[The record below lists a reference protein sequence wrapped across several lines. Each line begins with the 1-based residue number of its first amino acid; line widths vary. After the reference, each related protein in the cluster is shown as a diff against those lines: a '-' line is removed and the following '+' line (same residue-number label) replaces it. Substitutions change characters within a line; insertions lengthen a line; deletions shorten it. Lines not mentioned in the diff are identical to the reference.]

1 MLEVQSPGFL
11 STVQDLGRAGLRH
24 LGVAVGGAA
33 DRVAL
38 RTGNRL
44 VGNADDAAG
53 LEFTLT
59 GACVRLTQA
68 RLVAITGAE
77 MEASIEGQAL
87 PHWRPIA
94 CNAGTEIRFGRA
106 LRGARAYLAVGG
118 GIEVPRMLGSRAT
131 DLGSGFGGWRGRALA
146 SGDRLALGRP
156 RPEQG
161 RALWRLHQRSG
172 AAWRA
177 APWWVEPGDDLGG
190 EMALLHLL
198 PGADIG
204 LLDPRVLRVL
214 RDGVWTVG
222 ADSDRMGLRFNG
234 PDLPRADGLERVS
247 SAVVPGTIQ
256 LPPDGRP
263 IVLGVDAQTVGG
275 YPCVG
280 HVIRTDLGRTM
291 QLKPGERV
299 RGVLVTPE
307 AAQSI
312 RRARARDHAR
322 MAMAIAARLAET

>member
-1 MLEVQSPGFL
+1 MLEVQAPGFL
-11 STVQDLGRAGLRH
+11 TTVQDLGRPGLRH

-33 DRVAL
+33 DRAAF

-59 GACVRLTQA
+59 GATLRLTQP
-68 RLVAITGAE
+68 RLIAITGAE
-77 MEASIEGQAL
+77 MEAAIGGQPL
-87 PHWRPIA
+87 PRWRPIA
-94 CNAGTEIRFGRA
+94 CAAGCEIRFGRA
-106 LRGARAYLAVGG
+106 LRGARAFLAVGG

-146 SGDRLALGRP
+146 AGDRLPLGKP
-156 RPEQG
+156 SPHHG
-161 RALWRLHQRSG
+161 RALWRLHERSG

-177 APWWVEPGDDLGG
+177 APWGVESGDDLRG

-198 PGADIG
+198 PGADIA
-204 LLDPRVLRVL
+204 LLDPRVMRVL

-222 ADSDRMGLRFNG
+222 ADSDRMGLRFDG
-234 PDLPRADGLERVS
+234 PRLPRADGLERVS
-247 SAVVPGTIQ
+247 TPVVPGTIQ

-299 RGVLVTPE
+299 RGVLVTAE
-307 AAQSI
+307 AAQAI
-312 RRARARDHAR
+312 RRARAQDEVR
-322 MAMAIAARLAET
+322 MQMAIAARLAEA